1 MSSRS
6 YLKTGDKLGKY
17 EIKGLLGR
25 GGMAEVYRAFNP
37 NLEQDV
43 AIKVLHPGALSSNDA
58 VARFQREARA
68 IAALSHPNIL
78 RVFDF
83 DEQDGNYYMVM
94 ELIDGP
100 TLENLIEKAHQTSAK
115 RLPLDDVMMYFSQL
129 AAAVNY
135 AHEQGV
141 THRDLKPSN
150 AMIAANNRLVLTD
163 FGLARL
169 VGMQKLTA
177 SNVVSGTP
185 AYMAPEQAQG
195 GEITAQTDIYALG
208 VILFQMVVGD
218 LPFKGESYTTVLF
231 KHIQEAPPLPSKSV
245 PSLPSVYDTVI
256 LRAMSKEQNERFAH
270 AQDMVDVLRGDISLQ
285 SARKPSSYDTLVT
298 PHEGEGDSH
307 STLAQQEDTLQTMRG
322 TADGFADDMT
332 MNLTADQ
339 TRANDHQQTRATES
353 LPAGPATISVTLSRS
368 TGLGLMIGAGIL
380 VLAVVGILAFLVLSS
395 GDDSG
400 SNNVNIPQ
408 PPPVIPDGMVFIPG
422 GEFQMGSAQGN
433 TNESPPHTVRL
444 TPYLIDRT
452 EVTNIDYLDF
462 VLDTGR
468 TSPSTWEQ
476 PDDAIAWE
484 VTGSQGYLVGDLFDR
499 FALNG
504 EKVTPLEDATIT
516 MNLNAA
522 QDQGSVVVE
531 FTGKVQSELTRT
543 LEGHFRIE
551 QTIFAERAPFHSG
564 GIAEYVM
571 MHGDSGNE
579 ASFYPTVEGEINTWG
594 TANVYVDDELIYEN
608 IGTHMMFLPG
618 LRNEEHQVLK
628 ADRTCCYDPN
638 NPSDGFVDPNDVEI
652 FVLYVRGAG
661 SAYSNPEEG
670 TAAVPAWIDLYFEEV
685 EVIQRPAE
693 QIVGQGFA
701 RGQQNQ
707 PVVGVTWED
716 ALAYC
721 TWSGK
726 RLPTEAEWEF
736 AARGTGNRQF
746 PWGNEAVVSGGVPAN
761 VDGGV
766 LMNVASFPAGASPFG
781 LLDMAG
787 NAWEWVNDWYA
798 EDYYAN
804 SPTESPTGP
813 QTGQLR
819 LVRGGGAFVL
829 DVFGPSEY
837 RTTYRLPMGATTRDP
852 YMGFRCAQSITA
864 P

>member
-1 MSSRS
+1 MSNRS
-6 YLKTGDKLGKY
+6 YLKAGEKLGKY
-17 EIKGLLGR
+17 EIKALLGR
-25 GGMAEVYRAFNP
+25 GGMAEVYRAHNP

-43 AIKVLHPGALSSNDA
+43 AIKVLHPGALSSADA
-58 VARFQREARA
+58 VTRFQREARA

-83 DEQDGNYYMVM
+83 DQQDDNYYMVM

-100 TLENLIEKAHQTSAK
+100 TLEGLLEKAAQTSAK
-115 RLPLDDVMMYFSQL
+115 RLPLDEVMNYFGQL

-169 VGMQKLTA
+169 MGMQKLTA

-195 GEITAQTDIYALG
+195 GEINAQTDIYALG

-218 LPFKGESYTTVLF
+218 LPFKGETYTTVLF
-231 KHIQEAPPLPSKSV
+231 KHIQEAPPLPSALV
-245 PSLPSVYDTVI
+245 PGLPAVYDTVI
-256 LRAMSKEQNERFAH
+256 LRAMAKDPAERFAQ
-270 AQDMVDVLRGDISLQ
+270 AQDMVDVLRGELAVQ
-285 SARKPSSYDTLVT
+285 SAKKPNFHDTLA
-298 PHEGEGDSH
+298 PSEADRYA
-307 STLAQQEDTLQTMRG
+307 TLAPQDDTLQTMQG
-322 TADGFADDMT
+322 TLDGMTDDRT
-332 MNLTADQ
+332 LNLTADQ
-339 TRANDHQQTRATES
+339 TRATPNNTRATEA
-353 LPAGPATISVTLSRS
+353 LPGPATISVTMSRS
-368 TGLGLMIGAGIL
+368 TGFGLILGAVALITAI
-380 VLAVVGILAFLVLSS
+380 VAVVVVAVLNQ
-395 GDDSG
+395 GG
-400 SNNVNIPQ
+400 ESNGNLSNIPQ
-408 PPPVIPDGMVFIPG
+408 PPPLIPEGMIFIPG

-444 TPYLIDRT
+444 APYLMDRT
-452 EVTNIDYLDF
+452 EVTNLDYLDF

-468 TSPSTWEQ
+468 QSPSTWAQ
-476 PDDAIAWE
+476 SDPTAVWE
-484 VTGSQGYLVGDLFDR
+484 VRGTEGYLVGDLFDR
-499 FALNG
+499 FALDG
-504 EKVTPLEDATIT
+504 EKVTPLADATIT
-516 MNLNAA
+516 MSLNAA
-522 QDQGSVVVE
+522 QDTGTVVVE
-531 FTGKVQSELTRT
+531 FTGSVQAELTRR
-543 LEGHFRIE
+543 LEGRFRIE
-551 QTIFAERAPFHSG
+551 QTVFSERAPFHGG
-564 GIAEYVM
+564 GIAEYVL

-594 TANVYVDDELIYEN
+594 TANVYLDDELIYEN

-618 LRNEEHQVLK
+618 LRDEEGRVLK
-628 ADRTCCYDPN
+628 ADRSCCYDPN

-670 TAAVPAWIDLYFEEV
+670 SAAVPAWIDLYFEEV
-685 EVIQRPAE
+685 EVIQRPEE
-693 QIVGQGFA
+693 QIVGQGFE
-701 RGQQNQ
+701 RGQQNL
-707 PVVGVTWED
+707 PVTGVTWED

-721 TWSGK
+721 TWVGK
-726 RLPTEAEWEF
+726 RLPTEAEWEL

-746 PWGNEAVVSGGVPAN
+746 PWGNDAVVGEAVPAN

-766 LMNVASFPAGASPFG
+766 LLNVASFPAGASPYG

-804 SPTESPTGP
+804 SPVQDPPGP

-819 LVRGGGAFVL
+819 IVRGGSAFVL

-837 RTTYRLPMGATTRDP
+837 RTAYRLPLDPTTRDP
-852 YMGFRCAQSITA
+852 FMGFRCAQSVN
-864 P
+864 